1 MSSNLKMVVTGGGTG
16 GHFFPAQTIK
26 NALEAKGVEVK
37 YIGSKFGLEASF
49 YNNCHDKA
57 LLLSIRG
64 IQRQINI
71 SSIIKNISFPF
82 NFLISYYQSRI
93 FLKRFKPNIVIG
105 TGGYS
110 SGLPLLAAI
119 HMGIKTVIQEQN
131 SYPGITTHYLS
142 NKVNKICIAY
152 KDIAFYL
159 KKKNYILTGNPIR
172 DCIIKINKKDAK
184 HKLNFNIDKPVLTI
198 LGGSQGSYPLN
209 KYFIKNYML
218 FINSG
223 IQILWQCGKKQFH
236 DINNIISNENIKLI
250 PFTNEMNL
258 LYSASD
264 LIVSRSGALALSEMS
279 LIGKAMILIPFP
291 NSAANHQVKNA
302 ELFANHGAAIL
313 FKQSNLYSGKLENKI
328 INLIANKMKLN
339 RMEHE
344 SMKLSIKNSTD
355 KIINII
361 MELINN

>member
-1 MSSNLKMVVTGGGTG
+1 MKSNLKMVVSGGGTG
-16 GHFFPAQTIK
+16 GHFFPAQAIK
-26 NALEAKGVEVK
+26 YALEAKGFEVK

-49 YNNCHDKA
+49 YNNCNDKA
-57 LLLSIRG
+57 LLLNIRG
-64 IQRQINI
+64 IQRHINI

-82 NFLISYYQSRI
+82 KFLISYYQSRK
-93 FLKRFKPNIVIG
+93 FLKKFKPNIVIG

-131 SYPGITTHYLS
+131 SYPGITTRYLS

-172 DCIIKINKKDAK
+172 DSIIKINIKDAK
-184 HKLNFNIDKPVLTI
+184 HKLNLNKDKPVLTI

-218 FINSG
+218 FVNSG
-223 IQILWQCGKKQFH
+223 IQILWQCGKKQFN
-236 DINNIISNENIKLI
+236 DINNIIYNENIKLI
-250 PFTNEMNL
+250 PFTNEMDL

-264 LIVSRSGALALSEMS
+264 LIVSRSGALVLSEMS
-279 LIGKAMILIPFP
+279 LMGKAMILIPFP

-302 ELFANHGAAIL
+302 ELFARHRAAIL
-313 FKQSNLYSGKLENKI
+313 FQQSNLYSGKLENKI
-328 INLIANKMKLN
+328 INLITNRNELNKMEN
-339 RMEHE
+339 E

-355 KIINII
+355 KIINVI
-361 MELINN
+361 MKLIQK